1 MEIQHVRLMGYSKRS
16 PNKKDLK
23 KKTQK
28 TPIFIPQVI
37 SKRTK
42 KLKFNGRKEI
52 KITVDINEKTKI
64 EKISKSKSRFIEKIT
79 KLTNLC

>member
-1 MEIQHVRLMGYSKRS
+1 MSDLWDIAKEVLT
-16 PNKKDLK
+16 KKILK
-23 KKTQK
+23 KHTQK

-42 KLKFNGRKEI
+42 KLKFNGRKDT

>member
-1 MEIQHVRLMGYSKRS
+1 MSDLWDIAKEVLT
-16 PNKKDLK
+16 KKILK

-79 KLTNLC
+79 KLTNLLLD

>member
-1 MEIQHVRLMGYSKRS
+1 MEIQHARLMGYSKRS

-23 KKTQK
+23 KKNK
-28 TPIFIPQVI
+28 PIFIPQVI

-64 EKISKSKSRFIEKIT
+64 EKISKSKSQFTEKIT